1 MSEGPRLDSFTVSAI
16 LADANENDYGNG
28 GNMSISRE
36 MKARYGMRG
45 GKKVAAE
52 VQAAFA
58 ADTKWY
64 ASQPGGNGYGS
75 LYVTDT
81 TGTKPVVWKCR
92 HYHKEFVLPNGLVM
106 QGSSMTGV
114 VKRRH
119 RAPDFGLYLDAGWLS
134 LADWRAEFIRWPDY
148 GVPRIAQVA
157 ADAITEAYQRITEGW
172 LVETGCIGGHGRTGT
187 VLACMV
193 ILAGETDP
201 EAAMRYV
208 WKNYCTE
215 AIESKAQ
222 MDFIRWF
229 ASE

>member
-1 MSEGPRLDSFTVSAI
+1 MDSFTVSAI

>member
-1 MSEGPRLDSFTVSAI
+1 MA
-16 LADANENDYGNG
+16 
-28 GNMSISRE
+28 ISRE

-52 VQAAFA
+52 VEAAFA
-58 ADTKWY
+58 ADAKWY
-64 ASQPGGNGYGS
+64 ASKPVGGGYGS
-75 LYVTDT
+75 LYVT
-81 TGTKPVVWKCR
+81 GEGKPVAWKCR

-106 QGSSMTGV
+106 QASSMTGV

-119 RAPDFGLYLDAGWLS
+119 KAPDFGLYLDAGWLS
-134 LADWRAEFIRWPDY
+134 LAEWRSEFIRWPDY
-148 GVPRIAQVA
+148 GTPKHAEA
-157 ADAITEAYQRITEGW
+157 AVEAIIEAYQRITEGW

-193 ILAGETDP
+193 VMAGETDP

-208 WKNYCTE
+208 WKNYCHE

-222 MDFIRWF
+222 MDFVRWF
-229 ASE
+229 AGECV